1 MSWICIN
8 CETVNFDNDLHCMV
22 CSEERYFKASALQD
36 ILAKDPSLQEAQ
48 EELKKLHKQV
58 KWLQTR
64 HKTIFQENKSLQ
76 AQIDLLQLQK
86 EEAENKVARLAPHL
100 GELRQ
105 IQALRRQKRLWQ
117 ISSAALML
125 SSLLLAL
132 LHWRPF

>member
-1 MSWICIN
+1 
-8 CETVNFDNDLHCMV
+8 MV

-48 EELKKLHKQV
+48 EEIKKLHKQV

-86 EEAENKVARLAPHL
+86 EEAENKVARLTPHL